1 MKPSIK
7 CTYVPCRDSRSELY
21 IDIKMG
27 LSILRLWLA
36 RNESKETGERV
47 NVIPTARSSVT
58 MLRGTPCRL
67 AASLASVRRDL
78 RTGKTQ
84 HLLVAWF
91 WRFAHVNSFKQ
102 RL

>member
-1 MKPSIK
+1 MVKPSIK
-7 CTYVPCRDSRSELY
+7 CAYVPCRDSGSELCV
-21 IDIKMG
+21 DIKMG
-27 LSILRLWLA
+27 LSIPRLWLA
-36 RNESKETGERV
+36 KNRSTGERV

-58 MLRGTPCRL
+58 MLIGTPCKL

-78 RTGKTQ
+78 RTGKT
-84 HLLVAWF
+84 HLLVAWL